1 MNKRKTI
8 IAGII
13 LAIIFIIVYVG
24 ISSDKPNEIY
34 IIDDKKENIGT
45 IILQDGQIDYKCDEQ
60 YRSYIDL
67 VYYEMMELQELNPKK
82 FSDVVKL
89 FATNYRVE
97 TCMDKDIM
105 ESIYDSYENCKSK
118 IYHRDFSTVVID
130 TAGRI
135 KGCLGVENNEYS
147 ASNLLNHKYACSTI
161 KPLSVYAPILEEKIA
176 DETTM
181 YDDKPYKTIIDDS
194 GNTVMW
200 PQNVKDYSYD
210 KISLEEGL
218 ITSNNAVTIRVLKD
232 LGVDTSID
240 YLENNFRINV
250 DYEKDEYNKNGDENI
265 LANVGLGYLEEGV
278 SVLKMTEC
286 YEAFANAGR
295 INPVH
300 CILSIYDQ
308 DNNLIY
314 SEKNNEYIAI
324 SKETAYRINR
334 ILKKVVSEEGT
345 GKNADIS
352 GIDVCG
358 KTGTSQNFKDNWFIG
373 MTPQYV
379 CGVWYKGNQDFISI
393 NEADGIFKE
402 IMSKVR
408 LDTNIKYPKK

>member
-130 TAGRI
+130 TAGHI

-232 LGVDTSID
+232 LGVDTSLD

-314 SEKNNEYIAI
+314 SKKNNEYVAI

-393 NEADGIFKE
+393 NEADGIFNE